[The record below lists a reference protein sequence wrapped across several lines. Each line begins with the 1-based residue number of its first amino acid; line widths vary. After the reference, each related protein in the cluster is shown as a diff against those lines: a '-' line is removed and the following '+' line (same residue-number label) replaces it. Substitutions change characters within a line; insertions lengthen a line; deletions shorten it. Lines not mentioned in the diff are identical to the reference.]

1 MGVVCRTQNTQKGI
15 NTVGRIYARL
25 ELLSLRLD
33 IKREL
38 VPRQVRKRNE
48 WLRADNTIIPHEV
61 KDPSSLLSMR
71 VGLVWLQLEKTEEL
85 DYPLWR
91 TTKRKQQVNER
102 ILWQG
107 PKYVQTAFIFSKE
120 NGQFSVI
127 LRLRNETDLKG
138 WPKICSKRKGAWGCW
153 VVVGTAAMALQPEAT
168 CRAKG

>member
-15 NTVGRIYARL
+15 NTVGRIDARL

-153 VVVGTAAMALQPEAT
+153 VVVRTGDMALQPEAT